1 MQQEQDGP
9 EGFDQPAVE
18 SWIAD
23 NVEDLSPPLTW
34 TRLEGGHSN
43 LTYRIDDADG
53 RAAVIRRPPLGE
65 LLPKAHDMS
74 REWSVIS
81 ALDDTP
87 VPVPKPCAFCESPDV
102 TGAWFYVMGLVE
114 GQPIYSAEDIESWV
128 PEERRRQLAESC
140 VDVLAALHEIEPG
153 DVGLERLGKP
163 DGYIGR
169 QLNIWYQSWLA
180 SAAPAEYDDPRAH
193 ELQRYLLDNVPDQGP
208 GRIVHGD
215 YSLHNLL
222 IDADSAVAAVLDWEI
237 CTLGDPLADL
247 GYFLNRW
254 PQSRI
259 EVAGIHET
267 YRAPAG
273 MPPRRELAQRY
284 ADKTGRDIAKLD
296 YYVAFNRWKSAAIL
310 HGVYAR
316 YRAGQKSTEGVD
328 METLRRTIGDNLTLS
343 EQIITRDGT

>member
-1 MQQEQDGP
+1 MQQDKNGP
-9 EGFDQPAVE
+9 EGFDTSAVE
-18 SWIAD
+18 TWIAD
-23 NVEDLSPPLTW
+23 NVDDLSPPLTW

-43 LTYRIDDADG
+43 LTYRIDDAEG

-81 ALDDTP
+81 ALEETP
-87 VPVPKPCAFCESPDV
+87 VPVPKPFAFCESPDV
-102 TGAWFYVMGLVE
+102 TGAWFYIMGLVD
-114 GQPIYSAEDIESWV
+114 GRPIYSAEDIESWV
-128 PEERRRQLAESC
+128 PEARRPRLAESC
-140 VDVLAALHEIEPG
+140 IDVLAALHDVEPD
-153 DVGLERLGKP
+153 DVGLQRLGKP
-163 DGYIGR
+163 EGYISR
-169 QLNIWYQSWLA
+169 QLNIWYKSWLA
-180 SAAPAEYDDPRAH
+180 SVAPAEFDDPRAH
-193 ELQRYLLDNVPDQGP
+193 ELRQYLLDNVPEQGP

-222 IDADSAVAAVLDWEI
+222 IGSDSTVAAVLDWEI

-247 GYFLNRW
+247 AYALNRW

-259 EVAGIHET
+259 EVAGIEET
-267 YRAPAG
+267 WRAPAA
-273 MPPRRELAQRY
+273 MPPRRELAARY
-284 ADKTGRDIAKLD
+284 ADKTGRDISSLD

-343 EQIITRDGT
+343 EQILTSDGT